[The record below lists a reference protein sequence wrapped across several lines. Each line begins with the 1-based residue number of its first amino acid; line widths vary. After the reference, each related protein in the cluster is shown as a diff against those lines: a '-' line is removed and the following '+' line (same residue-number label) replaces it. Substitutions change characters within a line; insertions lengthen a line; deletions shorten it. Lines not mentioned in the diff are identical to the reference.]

1 MQTINSRADLETLR
15 GTTDF
20 EAALRQIHG
29 ALTTWVLVDGSWV
42 AKEDESVLARLGYS
56 KAQFMAE
63 IAPFDFPAPAAP
75 ATPATP
81 QIDLTAYAANKRFA
95 VETGGIAIN
104 GQTIDTSRDS
114 QSMITGAYAYSQ
126 ANPEE
131 MIQFKAASGWVTL
144 DAATLAAIATAV
156 GAHVQSCFAV
166 EATVAVEIEA
176 GTITTTAEIDAADWP
191 G

>member
-42 AKEDESVLARLGYS
+42 TKEDESILARLDYS

-63 IAPFDFPAPAAP
+63 IAPFDFPDPVAP
-75 ATPATP
+75 ATL

-95 VETGGIAIN
+95 VETGGIVIN
-104 GQTIDTSRDS
+104 GQTIDTSRES
-114 QSMITGAYAYSQ
+114 QAMITGAYAYSQ
-126 ANPEE
+126 ANPSET
-131 MIQFKAASGWVTL
+131 IQFKAVLGWITL
-144 DAATLAAIATAV
+144 DASTIEAIATAV
-156 GAHVQSCFAV
+156 GAHVQACFAL
-166 EATVAVEIEA
+166 EATVAAGIA
-176 GTITTTAEIDAADWP
+176 NGTITTTAEIDAAGWP
-191 G
+191 E